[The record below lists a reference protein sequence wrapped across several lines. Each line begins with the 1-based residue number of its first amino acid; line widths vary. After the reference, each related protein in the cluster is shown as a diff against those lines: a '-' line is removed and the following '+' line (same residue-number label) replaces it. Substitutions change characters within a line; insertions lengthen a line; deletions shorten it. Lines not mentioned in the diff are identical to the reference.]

1 LLIDHA
7 DRHSDALARQAVLW
21 PDERGDSYEEPMDVS
36 SAAGGATQTGTAPLL
51 RLDGIV
57 KRFPGT
63 LANDHVDLTV
73 EPGEVHALLGE
84 NGAGKSTL
92 VKIIYGILQPDAGAI
107 HWQGQRIAIA
117 SPAHARRLGIGMVF
131 QHFSLFEAL
140 TVAENIALGLDEA
153 KDRAG
158 LAGRIAAVSQ
168 NYGLP
173 LDPARSVHALSV
185 GERQRIEIVRCLLQK
200 PRLLIM
206 DEPTS
211 VLTPQEVG
219 RLFETL
225 RRLAQE
231 GCSILYI
238 SHKLEEIRVLC
249 ETATIMRQGRVVA
262 QCDPRGETTRR
273 LAELMIGSEVKSPAP
288 RPHVAG
294 DGAPRLVVDRLST
307 ASAHEFGADLREI
320 SFAVARGRILGIAG
334 IAGNGQTELMEALS
348 GEVPAGRPGT
358 IRIDGA
364 EAGHLGPRRRRAL
377 GACFVP
383 EERNGHG
390 AVTGMTLAENVY
402 LSGHVRRAL
411 VRLGLIDEARTT
423 RFADE
428 VIARFDVRTT
438 GAQAEARALSGGNLQ
453 KLVVGRE
460 VLLDPTVLV
469 LSQPTWGVDAGAAA
483 AIHQAIFDLAAAGT
497 AIVIISQDLDEI
509 FALCDD
515 IAVIAGG
522 RLSAPQPAARLT
534 VAEIGILMGGIAA
547 GDGAEEAT
555 RAAPA

>member
-1 LLIDHA
+1 M
-7 DRHSDALARQAVLW
+7 S
-21 PDERGDSYEEPMDVS
+21 VS
-36 SAAGGATQTGTAPLL
+36 SAAGAAQTDAVPLL

-57 KRFPGT
+57 MRFPGT
-63 LANDHVDLTV
+63 LANDHVDLTIR
-73 EPGEVHALLGE
+73 PGEIHALLGE

-92 VKIIYGILQPDAGAI
+92 VRIIYGILQPDAGAI
-107 HWQGQRIAIA
+107 RWQGQRMAIT

-131 QHFSLFEAL
+131 QHFSLFEAM

-158 LAGRIAAVSQ
+158 LAGRIADVSQ
-168 NYGLP
+168 SYGLP

-211 VLTPQEVG
+211 VLTPQEIG

-225 RRLAQE
+225 RLLAQE
-231 GCSILYI
+231 GCAILYI
-238 SHKLEEIRVLC
+238 SHKLDEIRALC
-249 ETATIMRQGRVVA
+249 EAATIMHQGRVVA
-262 QCDPRGETTRR
+262 HCDPRAETTRR
-273 LAELMIGSEVKSPAP
+273 LAELMIGSEVKAPAP
-288 RPHVAG
+288 RPNVAG
-294 DGAPRLVVDRLST
+294 DRAPRLVVDRLSI
-307 ASAHEFGADLREI
+307 ASAHEFGTDLRDI
-320 SFAVARGRILGIAG
+320 SFTVASGHIIGIAG
-334 IAGNGQTELMEALS
+334 ISGNGQTELMEALS

-358 IRIDGA
+358 IRIDGVD
-364 EAGHLGPRRRRAL
+364 AGHFGPRRRRAL

-390 AVTGMTLAENVY
+390 AVAGMTLAENVY

-423 RFADE
+423 RFADD

-438 GAQAEARALSGGNLQ
+438 GAKAEARALSGGNLQ

-483 AIHQAIFDLAAAGT
+483 AIHQAIFGLAAAGT
-497 AIVIISQDLDEI
+497 AIVVISQDLDEI
-509 FALCDD
+509 FALCHD

-522 RLSAPQPAARLT
+522 RLSAPRPAAEQT
-534 VAEIGILMGGIAA
+534 MAEIGILMGGITA
-547 GDGAEEAT
+547 GGRAEESS
-555 RAAPA
+555 RAVPA